1 MDVEAW
7 LNDLGLPQYAKTFAA
22 SRIDRAAL
30 FALTSQD
37 LKALGVTALS
47 HRRKILSAI
56 EHLAAGKEKYR
67 RYPGDDL
74 PP

>member
-7 LNDLGLPQYAKTFAA
+7 LNDLGLPQYARTFTDKNFSAE
-22 SRIDRAAL
+22 AL
-30 FALTSQD
+30 CRLTSQD
-37 LKALGVTALS
+37 LKGLGVTALS
-47 HRRKILSAI
+47 HRRNILAAI
-56 EHLAAGKEKYR
+56 SYLAAGKGKYR